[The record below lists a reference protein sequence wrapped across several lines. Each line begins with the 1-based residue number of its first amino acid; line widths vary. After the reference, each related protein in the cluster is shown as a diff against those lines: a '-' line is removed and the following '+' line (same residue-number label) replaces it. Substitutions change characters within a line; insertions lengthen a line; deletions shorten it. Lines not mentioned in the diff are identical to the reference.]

1 MGANQPMG
9 GIKAMKND
17 YWDTQEHELPVY
29 RQLLEGIG
37 EKTTESIEEMCES
50 FLFEEGIN
58 VRFLPSEINGNYPSV
73 VRSFNGN
80 YSVGIPLKG
89 ACRQHYYAEAV
100 YIIYKEWLNPGFLGE
115 YVRRHEILN
124 EIPHVLEILKIEY
137 MLLMHD

>member
-1 MGANQPMG
+1 
-9 GIKAMKND
+9 MKND

-29 RQLLEGIG
+29 RQLLEEIG
-37 EKTTESIEEMCES
+37 EKTTDPIEEMCES
-50 FLFEEGIN
+50 ILFEEGIN
-58 VRFLPSEINGNYPSV
+58 VRFLPSEIDGTYPFV

-100 YIIYKEWLNPGFLGE
+100 YVIYKEWLNPGFLGE